1 MNIRK
6 LRIFYETA
14 SCLNM
19 SKVAKEMY
27 ISQPSISQCISEL
40 ESELNTKLFDRIGK
54 KLFLTYEGELFFNY
68 ARRILNIYEEGA
80 NIIKDSAKENK
91 GKISIGASLTIG
103 IYIMPYVIK
112 KFKEEVPGIE
122 ISLFIDSQSNL
133 ENLIV
138 HNKVDMAFLESKV
151 LSNEIISKE
160 VCEDELVFI
169 NGIDHEWKNKKYL
182 EKEDLL
188 DQVVIFREDGS
199 GSKKILETFF
209 KNIDIKYK
217 EGLDLSQI
225 EAIINYVKLNM
236 GVSCVPYISVIERE
250 KLGDL
255 NISRLKNYTIERS
268 LYIAIHKDKYI
279 SSPIKTFIIFC
290 EKYLDKDLLNEINKE
305 HNKNKV

>member
-91 GKISIGASLTIG
+91 GKIVIGASITIG

-112 KFKEEVPGIE
+112 KFKEDVSGIE
-122 ISLFIDSQSNL
+122 ISLVIDSQSNI
-133 ENLIV
+133 ENLIA
-138 HNKVDMAFLESKV
+138 HNRVDIAFLENEI

-160 VCEDELVFI
+160 VCKDELVFI
-169 NGIDHEWKNKKYL
+169 SGINHKWKDKKYL

-188 DQVVIFREDGS
+188 DQVIIFREDGS
-199 GSKKILETFF
+199 GSKKIFEDFF
-209 KNIDIKYK
+209 KSIDIKYK

-236 GVSCVPYISVIERE
+236 GISCVPYISVIEKER
-250 KLGDL
+250 LGYL
-255 NISRLKNYTIERS
+255 SISRLKDYKIERS
-268 LYIAIHKDKYI
+268 LYIAIHNDKHI
-279 SSPIKTFIIFC
+279 SLPIKTFISFC
-290 EKYLDKDLLNEINKE
+290 EKYLDKELLSEINE
-305 HNKNKV
+305 EQYKNKV